1 MKNERSAGIDEIPAE
16 LIKATGEPRVA
27 ILHKLCNRIW
37 KTKQWP
43 LDWKRSVFITLPK
56 KGDTRECKNNRT
68 ISLISHASKVLL
80 YIIANRMDRM
90 DQHTWTATS
99 RTAKQVSGRVVVLA
113 TK

>member
-16 LIKATGEPRVA
+16 LIKATGEPGVR
-27 ILHKLCNRIW
+27 ILHKLYNRIW

-99 RTAKQVSGRVVVLA
+99 QTAKQVSGRVVVLA